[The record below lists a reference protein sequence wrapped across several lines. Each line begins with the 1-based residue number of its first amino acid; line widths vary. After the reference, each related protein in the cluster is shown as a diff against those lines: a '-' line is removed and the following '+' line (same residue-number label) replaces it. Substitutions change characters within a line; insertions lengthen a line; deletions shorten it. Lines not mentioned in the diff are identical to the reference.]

1 MKMIT
6 RNLVVRGLWIAIAI
20 RIHSPL
26 NRKQLI
32 EQTPDEFSDA
42 T

>member
-1 MKMIT
+1 MKIIT

-20 RIHSPL
+20 HVHSLL
-26 NRKQLI
+26 NRKQLN